1 MEVSACFSTT
11 LRAVS
16 VLSLTDIIQSGRVA
30 NELGHSPA
38 QGARVHHN

>member
-1 MEVSACFSTT
+1 MEVSACFSAT
-11 LRAVS
+11 LGTVS
-16 VLSLTDIIQSGRVA
+16 ALSVSDIIQSVYGT